1 MKRKSKETETP
12 EKTILVGTYRKDQLE
27 KWILPRGL
35 YNYAIHDE
43 DAAIRAAAPFVFEL
57 WLYAGKKNKL
67 RFSASFDREVSA
79 AELDTLGYP
88 RGKGKPHAERY
99 LLFRVEK
106 IDESSATKN
115 TKSAKETSRE
125 ARQVRE
131 AKTSRRATEGAEETS
146 HRGTE
151 AQREGACPH
160 APPSQGSA
168 SPRLRVDNS
177 ATRPR
182 IFVRLTDFKRS
193 ATRLAEIRRAMAE
206 LSDAKGAK
214 PFTYLDF
221 LPDDILSDWSD
232 RLCVCEAGEQLD
244 FDSILGKPFLP
255 EIKPTRNMATR
266 LSKVVGSEDGS
277 LRCIDLFSG
286 AGGLSEGLSEA
297 GFHSLFAAEIVPTY
311 AKTYEFN
318 HRGAQVTTADI
329 RTLDANEIREQLGI
343 ERGALDL
350 IAGGP
355 PCQGFSI
362 NAPVRSILDQR
373 NHLFK
378 EYLRFVDAF
387 QPRCILI
394 ENVPGL
400 VSFED
405 GKTLHAILDAL
416 AELGYGAD
424 VRILGAAYY
433 GVPQMRWRT
442 IIIGTRGREL
452 PPEAFP
458 DPICHAPI
466 EPNFTST
473 FDGHSL
479 LKIPTAEKSS
489 KFTTVKEAIG
499 DLPPLQNGEHG
510 STVKDYPMPPQC
522 DYQRRARRGSTGI
535 HNHEALRLSAI
546 NVKRMSYIHPGG
558 NWTDIPDDLL
568 PRGMQQARK
577 SDHTK
582 RYGRVRPDG
591 LASTILTKCDPH
603 WGAYIHYSQ
612 DRSFTVR
619 EAARIQSFPDHYIFL
634 GSMAEQFAQ
643 VGNAV
648 PPMLAQAIGVSIKSI
663 LERSV

>member
-35 YNYAIHDE
+35 YNYAIHGG
-43 DAAIRAAAPFVFEL
+43 DAAIRAAAPFVSEL

-88 RGKGKPHAERY
+88 RGKDKPHAERY

-115 TKSAKETSRE
+115 TKETKETSHE
-125 ARQVRE
+125 VHKVRE
-131 AKTSRRATEGAEETS
+131 AKTSRRAAERQSSRAGRPGE
-146 HRGTE
+146 
-151 AQREGACPH
+151 P
-160 APPSQGSA
+160 
-168 SPRLRVDNS
+168 
-177 ATRPR
+177 RPR
-182 IFVRLTDFKRS
+182 ILVRLTDFKRS
-193 ATRLAEIRRAMAE
+193 ATKLAEIRRAMAE
-206 LSDAKGAK
+206 LSDAKKAKDAK
-214 PFTYLDF
+214 PFSNLDF

-510 STVKDYPMPPQC
+510 SMVKDYPMPPQC

-535 HNHEALRLSAI
+535 HNHEAPRLSAI

-663 LERSV
+663 LERRV